1 MRSGVI
7 RILLGLLAACGVLA
21 AQTRPVYYLLWFDT
35 EDYVDP
41 QSDGAALRLAET
53 LEKMG
58 VRATFK
64 VVGEKARRLE
74 KRARFDVIN
83 ALARHDIGYHTNYHS
98 IPPAPAAY
106 QRILHPLEAV
116 EEFSRREEPGL
127 RDVQRIFGMLPSCY
141 GQPGDSWGPAA
152 NVALRRWGVP
162 VYMDDGGQVGLNG
175 QPFWLGGMLYVF
187 NLKGYTLR
195 PDINHPETVGATKK
209 KFDEMVT
216 SLTAAGGGVIQTYFH
231 PTEFSAT
238 EFWDGVNFLGGNYT
252 PPEGYKMPRRRSAE
266 SAEAAYG
273 ALFEFVR
280 HVQSNPNVRIV
291 TARQA
296 PLLFEDP
303 VAVPDV
309 AAARRQFRS
318 AIDIQGRYS
327 AADQLLALLGLQAR
341 YVDGPVARGQTVV
354 EGGALSRVLFER
366 AKLDAVGYIE
376 AHKRLPHTVWAGSQR
391 LSLADFAATLA
402 YDEGGPE
409 VKVYRGETAFERYVA
424 ADTAK
429 NYGWV
434 IHPKGFAAPEL
445 LEQARLQSWTLKPA
459 RLK

>member
-1 MRSGVI
+1 VT
-7 RILLGLLAACGVLA
+7 RILLPLLLAALA
-21 AQTRPVYYLLWFDT
+21 LSAQTRPVYYLLWFDT

-41 QSDGAALRLAET
+41 ASDGAALRLATT
-53 LEKMG
+53 LEKMN

-74 KRARFDVIN
+74 KRERFDVIN

-98 IPPAPAAY
+98 IPPSPAAY

-127 RDVQRIFGMLPSCY
+127 RDVQRIFGVLPSCY

-195 PDINHPETVGATKK
+195 PDINHPETLQATNN
-209 KFDEMVT
+209 KFDEMAA
-216 SLTAAGGGVIQTYFH
+216 SLTAKGGGVIQTYFH

-238 EFWDGVNFLGGNYT
+238 EFWDAVNFLGGNYT
-252 PPEGYKMPRRRSAE
+252 PPAEYKMPRRRSPE
-266 SAEAAYG
+266 SAEQAYG
-273 ALFEFVR
+273 ALFDFVR
-280 HVQSNPNVRIV
+280 HVQANPNVRIV
-291 TARQA
+291 TARQL
-296 PLLFEDP
+296 PLLFENP
-303 VAVPDV
+303 AQFPDA
-309 AAARRQFRS
+309 AAARKQFRTS
-318 AIDIQGRYS
+318 IDIQGRYS
-327 AADQLLALLGLQAR
+327 AADQLLALLGLDAR

-354 EGGALSRVLFER
+354 NGTTLSRIMFDR
-366 AKLDAVGYIE
+366 AKLDAIGYIE
-376 AHKRLPHTVWAGSQR
+376 THKRLPHTIWAGAQR
-391 LSLADFAATLA
+391 LSLPDFAATLA
-402 YDEGGPE
+402 HDEGGSE
-409 VKVYRGETAFERYVA
+409 VQMRKGETAFERYVA
-424 ADTAK
+424 ADTDK

-434 IHPKGFAAPEL
+434 IHPKGFTAPEL
-445 LEQARLQSWTLKPA
+445 LEQARLQAWTLKPA
-459 RLK
+459 RLR